1 MLVVS
6 QKAYIFE
13 EMSLVASQLP
23 LTREPRKECGA
34 RDSIT
39 FARVVRV
46 ELFGAMS
53 GEESVE
59 RRLIVRR
66 VGNPSVLRR
75 GEFDVSKCWWC
86 CKGVTYF

>member
-39 FARVVRV
+39 FARVFRAELLVRCV
-46 ELFGAMS
+46 TEKWKVHSKQDKSGAVLS
-53 GEESVE
+53 GSA
-59 RRLIVRR
+59 LI
-66 VGNPSVLRR
+66 LRH
-75 GEFDVSKCWWC
+75 FL
-86 CKGVTYF
+86 